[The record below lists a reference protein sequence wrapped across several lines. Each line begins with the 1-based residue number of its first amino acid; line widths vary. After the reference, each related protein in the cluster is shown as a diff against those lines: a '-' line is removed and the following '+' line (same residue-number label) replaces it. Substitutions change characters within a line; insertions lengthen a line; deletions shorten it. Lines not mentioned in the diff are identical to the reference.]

1 VGFELTTVSFLFRID
16 RTETGHVLGRAAK
29 LGPISAPER
38 KLNRATFSILRLLTH
53 ISMYIGANTNS
64 GVNIIKK
71 YPKAERKQN
80 EGYLERF
87 MDLRMKYEHG
97 KKRHL
102 AAAA

>member
-1 VGFELTTVSFLFRID
+1 MSFVFRND

-64 GVNIIKK
+64 VVNIIKK
-71 YPKAERKQN
+71 YPKTTQGRCGFITSYAIKK
-80 EGYLERF
+80 
-87 MDLRMKYEHG
+87 DLKTTQG
-97 KKRHL
+97 L
-102 AAAA
+102 SWL